1 MSENN
6 NHIVNLI
13 QYHKTRMDILANYS
27 KIVWNRFNW
36 FTTLELAL
44 FSILITKYN
53 EFLKDELYLQ
63 IIFFV
68 LGSILTFFWL
78 FLSIEDYM
86 SMQRHKKRGEI
97 IEKKIHKECFLENDF
112 EKVIYS
118 DKLLSQTKILYI
130 FPLIFLILWLTI
142 LIFFLFFI

>member
-97 IEKKIHKECFLENDF
+97 IEKK
-112 EKVIYS
+112 
-118 DKLLSQTKILYI
+118 YI
-130 FPLIFLILWLTI
+130 KSVF
-142 LIFFLFFI
+142 